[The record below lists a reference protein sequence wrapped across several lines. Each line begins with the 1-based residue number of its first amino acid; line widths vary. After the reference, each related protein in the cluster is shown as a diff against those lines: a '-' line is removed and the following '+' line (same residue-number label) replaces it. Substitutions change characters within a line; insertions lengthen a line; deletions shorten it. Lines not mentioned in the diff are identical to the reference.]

1 MDTKELTTKET
12 AQRLDLSAARVI
24 QLANQGKLKYE
35 RTPLGRLFD
44 AEDVERLRVERDG
57 ETAA

>member
-1 MDTKELTTKET
+1 MPSTGITTKET
-12 AQRLDLSAARVI
+12 ATRLGLSAARII

-35 RTPLGRLFD
+35 RTPLGRLYD
-44 AEDVERLRVERDG
+44 AEDVERLRLERDG